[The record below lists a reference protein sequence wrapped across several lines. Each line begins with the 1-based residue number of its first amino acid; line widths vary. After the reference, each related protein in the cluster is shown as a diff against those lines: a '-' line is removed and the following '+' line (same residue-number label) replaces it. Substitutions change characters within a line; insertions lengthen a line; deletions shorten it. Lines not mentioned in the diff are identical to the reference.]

1 MWRTQA
7 PSLPSG
13 ERAPVSV
20 PIAVGGALLFFMFL
34 VLLGL
39 GGRHWLQ
46 KQRCP
51 FQRSTDAATSGFD
64 NILFNAVGTPRCGQ
78 VGDSA
83 SMLNDGKTRSGGPGL
98 RKRRLAPSIHV
109 QTAFQQPLSNIP
121 PSFLGS
127 SYPPGIHHQQLIDQT
142 PPANSHSIQPSQI
155 PTLLQLF
162 LHLVALPS
170 GVIKGGGVLAL

>member
-13 ERAPVSV
+13 ERAPMSV

-83 SMLNDGKTRSGGPGL
+83 SMLNDGKARSGGPGL
-98 RKRRLAPSIHV
+98 RKRRLPIHPRLDCLSTAIVQYSSLLPRIKLPSRNPSPAAHRPDKAWPLRPTR
-109 QTAFQQPLSNIP
+109 TAFSPPRYPRFYSSFSIWWLCPL
-121 PSFLGS
+121 
-127 SYPPGIHHQQLIDQT
+127 
-142 PPANSHSIQPSQI
+142 
-155 PTLLQLF
+155 
-162 LHLVALPS
+162 V
-170 GVIKGGGVLAL
+170 